1 MTNDRREAPD
11 AKFRALLEAAP
22 DAMVIVNERGRIE
35 LVNAQAERM
44 FGFDRT
50 ELLGRDVEMLVP
62 MPYRGSHGD
71 HRAHYFSSAR
81 PRPMGL
87 GLELFG
93 LRKDGT
99 QFPVE
104 ISLSPLVTDEG
115 TLAISAIRDI
125 SDRKRAE
132 EQFRAL
138 LESAPDAM
146 VIVNARGEIVLVNA
160 QTERLFGYRRGE
172 LLGKQVEMLV
182 PDRYRRVHTRHRT
195 NYFVGARPRPMGMGL
210 ELFGRRKDGSEF
222 PVEIS
227 LSPLQTEE
235 GELVASAIRD
245 ITERKTAEEE
255 RARLLQ
261 ERTAHA
267 EANRIKDEFLATLS
281 HELRT
286 PLNAVLGWIGLI
298 ESGSLAPDQ
307 ITRALATVARNA
319 RAQAQL
325 VDDLLDVSRI
335 LSGKLK
341 VRTMALDLAEVA
353 EAALDVVRPAAR
365 AKEID
370 LRANFFA
377 RPMLV
382 MGDGDR
388 LQQVIWNL
396 LSNAVKFTPPH
407 GRVELEVNATA
418 GGVELQVRDTGQ
430 GIAPSFAPHVFDR
443 FRQADSSTTR
453 PHGGLGLGLAIARSI
468 VELHGGTI
476 EAVSSGI
483 GCGATFRVQL
493 PIGAVSERRRDRR
506 PAVDTTALLGA
517 QVLIVDDQD
526 DERVLLAAI
535 FDLAGAVVRK
545 AGSVAE
551 AFDELSRGGIDVI
564 VTDLAMPTEDGYML
578 VRRLRA
584 TAELRNIPAV
594 AVTAHARPEDRDAA
608 LAAGFDGYVSKPLDR
623 ELLLSRAASLIVRR
637 RSPAAPVRKDL
648 ELF

>member
-1 MTNDRREAPD
+1 MSDDTRVAPD

-22 DAMVIVNERGRIE
+22 DAMVIVDPQGLIE

-44 FGFDRT
+44 FGYDRT
-50 ELLGRDVEMLVP
+50 ELLGREVEMLVP
-62 MPYRGSHGD
+62 VLYRATHAA
-71 HRAHYFSSAR
+71 HRVDYLENAR

-93 LRKDGT
+93 LRKDGS

-104 ISLSPLVTDEG
+104 ISLSPIVTDQG

-132 EQFRAL
+132 AQFRAL

-146 VIVNARGEIVLVNA
+146 VIVNTRAEIVLVNA
-160 QTERLFGYRRGE
+160 QTERLFGYPRGE
-172 LLGKQVEMLV
+172 LLGKTVEILV
-182 PDRYRRVHTRHRT
+182 PERYRRLHTKHRT
-195 NYFVGARPRPMGMGL
+195 AYFVGARPRPMGMGF
-210 ELFGRRKDGSEF
+210 ELFGLRKDGTEF

-227 LSPLQTEE
+227 LSPLETEE

-245 ITERKTAEEE
+245 ITERKAAEAE

-298 ESGSLAPDQ
+298 ESGAMTEEQ
-307 ITRALATVARNA
+307 VRGALATISRNA

-341 VRTMALDLAEVA
+341 VRTTALDLAEVA
-353 EAALDVVRPAAR
+353 EAALDVVRPAAQ
-365 AKEID
+365 AKEIE
-370 LRANFFA
+370 LRASFFT
-377 RPMLV
+377 RPVLIT
-382 MGDGDR
+382 GDGDR
-388 LQQVIWNL
+388 LQQVVWNL

-407 GRVELEVNATA
+407 GRVELDVQATPD
-418 GGVELQVRDTGQ
+418 GIELAVRDTGQ
-430 GIAPSFAPHVFDR
+430 GIAPAFAPHVFDR

-453 PHGGLGLGLAIARSI
+453 PYGGLGLGLAIARSI

-476 EAVSSGI
+476 EASSKGL
-483 GCGATFRVQL
+483 GQGATFRVQL
-493 PIGAVSERRRDRR
+493 PIGGVSERRRDKR
-506 PAVDTTALLGA
+506 PAIDVAALKDA
-517 QVLIVDDQD
+517 RVLVVDDQS
-526 DERVLLAAI
+526 DERVLLTAM
-535 FDLAGAVVRK
+535 FEFAGATVRTT
-545 AGSVAE
+545 ATVAE
-551 AFDELSRGGIDVI
+551 AFQELAEGTFDLVVS
-564 VTDLAMPTEDGYML
+564 DLAMPVEDGYRL
-578 VRRLRA
+578 VRRLRMRP
-584 TAELRNIPAV
+584 EYNDIPAV

-608 LAAGFDGYVSKPLDR
+608 LAAGFDAYVSKPLDR
-623 ELLLSRAASLIVRR
+623 DMLLGRAANLIMRR
-637 RSPAAPVRKDL
+637 RSSGPAGSQAAPT
-648 ELF
+648 

>member
-1 MTNDRREAPD
+1 
-11 AKFRALLEAAP
+11 
-22 DAMVIVNERGRIE
+22 MVIVNERGRIE

-44 FGFDRT
+44 FGYDRL
-50 ELLGRDVEMLVP
+50 ELLGQDVEMLVP
-62 MPYRGSHGD
+62 MPYRGSHAS
-71 HRAHYFSSAR
+71 HRAKYFDNAR

-115 TLAISAIRDI
+115 KLAISAIRDI

-132 EQFRAL
+132 AQFRAL

-146 VIVNARGEIVLVNA
+146 VIVNTQGEIVIVNA

-172 LLGKQVEMLV
+172 LLGKAVELLV
-182 PDRYRRVHTRHRT
+182 PDRYRRVHVRHRT

-210 ELFGRRKDGSEF
+210 ELFGRRKDGTEF

-227 LSPLQTEE
+227 LSPLETEE

-245 ITERKTAEEE
+245 ITERKTAEAE

-261 ERTAHA
+261 ERSAHA
-267 EANRIKDEFLATLS
+267 EANRVKDEFLATLS

-298 ESGSLAPDQ
+298 ESGSLTPDQ
-307 ITRALATVARNA
+307 VSRALTTVARNA

-353 EAALDVVRPAAR
+353 DAALDVVRPAAR
-365 AKEID
+365 AKELD
-370 LRANFFA
+370 LQAKYFT
-377 RPMLV
+377 RPVLL
-382 MGDGDR
+382 MGDADR

-396 LSNAVKFTPPH
+396 LSNAVKFTPPY
-407 GRVELEVNATA
+407 GRVELEISASPGA
-418 GGVELQVRDTGQ
+418 IELQVRDTGQ
-430 GIAPSFAPHVFDR
+430 GIALSFAPHVFDR
-443 FRQADSSTTR
+443 FRQADGSTTR

-476 EAVSSGI
+476 EAFSNGI
-483 GCGATFRVQL
+483 GCGATFRMRL
-493 PIGAVSERRRDRR
+493 PIGAVSERRRDKR
-506 PAVDTTALLGA
+506 PAADTTALLGTK
-517 QVLIVDDQD
+517 VLIVDDQS
-526 DERVLLAAI
+526 DERALLTAI
-535 FDLAGAVVRK
+535 FELAGAAVQSASCVTQAFERLS
-545 AGSVAE
+545 AGGVDIIIS
-551 AFDELSRGGIDVI
+551 
-564 VTDLAMPTEDGYML
+564 DLAMPSEDGYML
-578 VRRLRA
+578 ARRLRG
-584 TAELRNIPAV
+584 TAEFRQIPAI
-594 AVTAHARPEDRDAA
+594 AVTAHARPEDREAA
-608 LAAGFDGYVSKPLDR
+608 LGAGFDAYVSKPLDR
-623 ELLLSRAASLIVRR
+623 DLLLERAASLVVRGR
-637 RSPAAPVRKDL
+637 HAIAARARTIDQA
-648 ELF
+648 